1 MAFPAFDPSKRKV
14 LFFSRGRGR
23 GHAIPDIEIIRALE
37 RLAPDVQVRIVSYG
51 TGAATF
57 DEFGYS
63 LIDVGLPETSPIAE
77 MSVIAGKLIGGLR
90 PDLVVSHEEFAAAPA
105 ARIFDVPVT
114 FIIDFFDDE
123 ELYTMGVLRFADEI
137 LFTGAA
143 GVFPVPS
150 GLEAKVRFVGPVVR
164 PFTWRREDQARAR
177 QELGI
182 GEADFVVTMLPGS
195 WDESRAPSVDLVM
208 EAFDAIEREPKRL
221 VWLAGADED
230 LIRQRAGRRPVTIL
244 GRDWNIDRLMVA
256 SDVALTKMNRM
267 TVVELQQLAIP
278 TVSLSWGLNRIDD
291 LAVRGME
298 GVQSLDA
305 PTLTAG
311 GLATAIMTTC
321 LNGRLAMPAA
331 AESSADT
338 CARYVTA
345 ALARPS
351 PEMKRM
357 LGT

>member
-1 MAFPAFDPSKRKV
+1 MAFPAFDPSRRKI

-37 RLAPDVQVRIVSYG
+37 RTAPDVQVRIVSYG
-51 TGAATF
+51 AGAATF

-105 ARIFDVPVT
+105 ARIFDVPVA
-114 FIIDFFDDE
+114 FIIDFFEAE
-123 ELYTMGVLRFADEI
+123 ELYTMSALRFADEI

-150 GLEAKVRFVGPVVR
+150 GLEAKIRYVGPVVR

-182 GEADFVVTMLPGS
+182 GEADFVVSMFPGS
-195 WDESRAPSVDLVM
+195 WDESRAPSADLVM
-208 EAFDAIEREPKRL
+208 EAFDAIEREPKTL
-221 VWLAGADED
+221 VWLAGED
-230 LIRQRAGRRPVTIL
+230 AGLIRQRASGRRVNIL
-244 GRDWNIDRLMVA
+244 GQDWSIDRLMAA

-291 LAVRGME
+291 LAVRAME
-298 GVQSLDA
+298 GVRCLDA
-305 PTLTAG
+305 PALTAG
-311 GLATAIMTTC
+311 GLAAAIVETHSS
-321 LNGRLAMPAA
+321 GRRAMPATAA
-331 AESSADT
+331 AESSSET
-338 CARYVTA
+338 CARYIEA
-345 ALARPS
+345 ALLRRVS
-351 PEMKRM
+351 K
-357 LGT
+357 